1 MGHVIDRFGIHSK
14 EVQLRP
20 KREMPTPANV
30 HDVRVYKIV

>member
-1 MGHVIDRFGIHSK
+1 MRHVIDRFGIHSK
-14 EVQLRP
+14 EGQLQL